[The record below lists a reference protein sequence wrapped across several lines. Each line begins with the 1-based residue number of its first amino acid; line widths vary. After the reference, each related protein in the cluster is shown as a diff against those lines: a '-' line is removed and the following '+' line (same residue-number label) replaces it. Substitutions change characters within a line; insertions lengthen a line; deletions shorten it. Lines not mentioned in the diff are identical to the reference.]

1 MRLYYFETPNARKP
15 CAVAKYLG
23 SPVEYVRLDLARA
36 EHKQSDFLA
45 INPNGRV
52 PALEDGSFTLWESH
66 AIMCY
71 LARKADSDLWPT
83 DEMAQFDILRWLN
96 WDTAHF
102 SRHAGRLFFQRFV
115 KPHFGLGG
123 PDPNEVEDATSFF
136 NTFAGVLDT
145 HLKGRDTIVGDGL
158 TVADFA
164 VAAVLPWAKEAELPL
179 ESFPEIRRWHESM
192 MALPAWRD
200 PFPQTQAEPQR
211 AAS

>member
-15 CAVAKYLG
+15 CAVAKYLQ
-23 SPVEYVRLDLARA
+23 SPVEFIRVDLTRN
-36 EHKQSDFLA
+36 EHKQPAFLA
-45 INPNGRV
+45 VNPNGRV
-52 PALEDGSFTLWESH
+52 PALDDGGFNLWESH

-71 LARKADSDLWPT
+71 LARKAGSDLWPT
-83 DEMAQFDILRWLN
+83 DEMEQIDIMRWLN

-115 KPHFGLGG
+115 KPYFGLGE
-123 PDPNEVEDATSFF
+123 PDPAEVEEATGFF
-136 NTFAGVLDT
+136 KTFAGVLDE
-145 HLKGRDTIVGDGL
+145 HLKGRDTIVCNRL

-164 VAAVLPWAKEAELPL
+164 VASMLPYAKEAELPL
-179 ESFPEIRRWHESM
+179 DPFPEIRRWHESL

-200 PFPQTQAEPQR
+200 PFPRTETESLR

>member
-1 MRLYYFETPNARKP
+1 MRLYYFETPSARKP
-15 CAVAKYLG
+15 CAVAKYLQ
-23 SPVEYVRLDLARA
+23 SPVEFVRVDLSRS
-36 EHKQSDFLA
+36 EHKRPDFLA

-52 PALEDGSFTLWESH
+52 PALEDGDFKLWESH

-71 LARKADSDLWPT
+71 LARKAGSDLWPT
-83 DEMAQFDILRWLN
+83 DEIEQIDIMRWLN

-123 PDPNEVEDATSFF
+123 PDPSEVEEATGFF
-136 NTFAGVLDT
+136 NAFAGVLNA

-164 VAAVLPWAKEAELPL
+164 VASVLPWAKEAELPL
-179 ESFPEIRRWHESM
+179 EPFPEVRRWHESM

-200 PFPQTQAEPQR
+200 PFPQIQTEPQR